1 MNVNHS
7 TTPRPDTLTQLIEA
21 EVTAMRSDMTHTFGA
36 DVAQRL
42 ADRVRQQLLSALATS
57 DADDRPHPSAA
68 LLQTLALRMGRTADE

>member
-1 MNVNHS
+1 MNVNPSS
-7 TTPRPDTLTQLIEA
+7 TPPETLAQLIEA
-21 EVTAMRSDMTHTFGA
+21 EVAAMTSDMTHTFGA

-68 LLQTLALRMGRTADE
+68 LLQALALRMGHGAGE